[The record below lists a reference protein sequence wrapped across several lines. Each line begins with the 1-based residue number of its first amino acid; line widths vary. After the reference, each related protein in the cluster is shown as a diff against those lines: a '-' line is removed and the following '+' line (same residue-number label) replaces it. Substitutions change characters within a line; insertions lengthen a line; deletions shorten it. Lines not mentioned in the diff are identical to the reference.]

1 MARKSV
7 FRQFPQR
14 VPPYVRLPGASAA
27 RAPPEHVAQR
37 RRQLLAPLHGGA
49 GGVVAAHP
57 ALHRGGAAV
66 SGRVSRVRTRT
77 ASLVHPR
84 LAGPRGGVRAS
95 RGTPP
100 AAAAPAPHRFGH
112 PRAVC
117 RAAEQRPR
125 QARRRRSLWHLQLI
139 APRATVFCSHFCF
152 LTT

>member
-1 MARKSV
+1 MAQKSG

-14 VPPYVRLPGASAA
+14 VPSHVRLPGASAA
-27 RAPPEHVAQR
+27 HAPLEHVAQR

-57 ALHRGGAAV
+57 TLHRGGAAV

-77 ASLVHPR
+77 ASLVHSR
-84 LAGPRGGVRAS
+84 LAGPRGGLRAG

-112 PRAVC
+112 PGAVC

-125 QARRRRSLWHLQLI
+125 QTRRRRSLRHLQLI
-139 APRATVFCSHFCF
+139 APRATSF
-152 LTT
+152 LFSYI